1 MSLYNLFKRRGNS
14 STLRLNDLPKVSK
27 VDISHVAVL
36 VLEPRFSEL
45 CIILPALHE
54 HTGPLMGRCVNDNY
68 DPGCGQ
74 RQTTYSSS
82 ERSWRVHGRQTWET
96 PVTPF
101 LRHNPL
107 PVTRATSVL
116 KFEGTCVY
124 GDHLINILRH
134 IISFLTTYYW
144 FLWQPWTHYWH
155 MCLFYFSLEEELINL
170 LNIYY
175 LVIVQKIEHKYL
187 SDPDSL
193 IKLWYINKTEYYS
206 MWGFKNI
213 FWLLLTTCGILVP
226 QPGIEPQPLAV
237 RARSP
242 NRGTIRELP
251 IGV

>member
-1 MSLYNLFKRRGNS
+1 MSLYNLFKRWGNS

-82 ERSWRVHGRQTWET
+82 ERSWRVPGRQTWET

-107 PVTRATSVL
+107 PVTRAASVL

-155 MCLFYFSLEEELINL
+155 MCLFYFSLEEELINWMRKAIKKEIEAYKKKWVDWFDIIQKL
-170 LNIYY
+170 MRRWYQLADIKA
-175 LVIVQKIEHKYL
+175 VIKE
-187 SDPDSL
+187 
-193 IKLWYINKTEYYS
+193 WAEN
-206 MWGFKNI
+206 N
-213 FWLLLTTCGILVP
+213 
-226 QPGIEPQPLAV
+226 
-237 RARSP
+237 
-242 NRGTIRELP
+242 
-251 IGV
+251 

>member
-1 MSLYNLFKRRGNS
+1 MSLYNLFKRWGNS

-107 PVTRATSVL
+107 PVTRAASVL

-170 LNIYY
+170 ANNYFYDMANIKLPIRAKNLNLNIMSNNIAEIDDYY
-175 LVIVQKIEHKYL
+175 FNNCCNSFICF
-187 SDPDSL
+187 
-193 IKLWYINKTEYYS
+193 IN
-206 MWGFKNI
+206 FK
-213 FWLLLTTCGILVP
+213 
-226 QPGIEPQPLAV
+226 
-237 RARSP
+237 
-242 NRGTIRELP
+242 
-251 IGV
+251 